1 MSVNDPQRTFGVPC
15 ISMQKQLL
23 SGRITPCLPNDFE
36 LRHLKAS
43 SEELAD
49 HGIKAVEEI
58 GDHYAR
64 KLDNPVCQKLDFQ
77 HENYQLFAD

>member
-1 MSVNDPQRTFGVPC
+1 MHFNAETAFIRVYHP
-15 ISMQKQLL
+15 
-23 SGRITPCLPNDFE
+23 PCLPNDFE
-36 LRHLKAS
+36 LRHIKAS

-64 KLDNPVCQKLDFQ
+64 KLDNLVCQKFDFQ